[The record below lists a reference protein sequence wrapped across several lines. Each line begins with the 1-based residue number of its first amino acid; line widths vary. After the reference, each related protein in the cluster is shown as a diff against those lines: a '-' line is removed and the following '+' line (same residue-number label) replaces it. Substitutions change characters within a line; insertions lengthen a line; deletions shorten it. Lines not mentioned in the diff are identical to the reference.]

1 TARLRATNPD
11 VHLVAVGSGDDL
23 PRLRNIVVEL
33 EAAARI
39 HFFENLSPR
48 EVAACY
54 AHADVFALP
63 STGEGFGL
71 VFLEAMAF
79 AKPVVGVDAGGIPDL
94 VRDGVNGLLIPPN
107 DAERLAQALE
117 RLFHDEML
125 RKNLGECGASLVRRD
140 YQFEVFRQSLE
151 QL

>member
-1 TARLRATNPD
+1 M
-11 VHLVAVGSGDDL
+11 VAVGNGDDL
-23 PRLRNIVVEL
+23 LRLQKL
-33 EAAARI
+33 AAGQRVADRI
-39 HFFENLSPR
+39 HFLENLSQK
-48 EVAACY
+48 ELAACY

-151 QL
+151 QLLCDVASDRP